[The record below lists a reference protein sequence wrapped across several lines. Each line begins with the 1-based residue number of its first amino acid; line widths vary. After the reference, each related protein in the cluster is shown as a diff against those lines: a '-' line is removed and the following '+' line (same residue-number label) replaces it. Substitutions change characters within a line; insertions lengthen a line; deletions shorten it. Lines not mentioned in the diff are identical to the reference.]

1 MSDTTNVN
9 VITSEDVTE
18 LEVIDEEVTIL
29 SVGNDITEVIT
40 TGGIGPQGPPGADG
54 ADGAQGEP
62 GEPGPPGP
70 AGGTYHYIQ
79 SSPSAVWT
87 INHNLGFYPNVT
99 IVDSAGSVVE
109 GDVTYPNTNTMVLTF
124 TGGFSGDAYLS

>member
-70 AGGTYHYIQ
+70 AGGTYHHIQ

>member
-54 ADGAQGEP
+54 AQGEP

-70 AGGTYHYIQ
+70 AGGTYHHIQ